1 MRAVIRAGAVT
12 LVPAE
17 FATVRGGPGACLARA
32 ALDASVS
39 IADIEFGEEEDDELA
54 HAGEEPEG
62 EEVPAEEVP
71 DDPDEAEDRDLEV
84 RFLANDVPGARSAL
98 RRWAAR
104 AGHRR
109 IWFRDQVVDLESPP
123 ELDGEFATTC
133 PTCDLEISDSGPELT
148 KFVHEVGH
156 FPLNCFVCGT
166 FVPQWEPV
174 RTPTREEGIAG
185 RIRRGREVQALRA
198 VED

>member
-1 MRAVIRAGAVT
+1 MIRAGSVT

-32 ALDASVS
+32 ALDPGVS
-39 IADIEFGEEEDDELA
+39 LADLEFGEEDEDAPTD
-54 HAGEEPEG
+54 H
-62 EEVPAEEVP
+62 
-71 DDPDEAEDRDLEV
+71 DEAEDRDLEV
-84 RFLANDVPGARSAL
+84 RFLANDVPAARRTL
-98 RRWAAR
+98 RHWAAR
-104 AGHRR
+104 AGHGRV
-109 IWFRDQVVDLESPP
+109 WFRDQVVDLEPP
-123 ELDGEFATTC
+123 AELDGEFATTC
-133 PTCDLEISDSGPELT
+133 PTCALEISDSGLELT

-174 RTPTREEGIAG
+174 SAPAREERIA
-185 RIRRGREVQALRA
+185 RRVRPDREVQALRA

>member
-1 MRAVIRAGAVT
+1 MRAVIRGGAVT

-62 EEVPAEEVP
+62 EEVPAEEV
-71 DDPDEAEDRDLEV
+71 EAEERDLEV
-84 RFLANDVPGARSAL
+84 RFLANDGLAARRAL

-174 RTPTREEGIAG
+174 RTPTREERIAG
-185 RIRRGREVQALRA
+185 RIRRGREVKALRA

>member
-1 MRAVIRAGAVT
+1 MIRGGAVT

-39 IADIEFGEEEDDELA
+39 IADIEFGDEEDDELA
-54 HAGEEPEG
+54 DASEEPEG
-62 EEVPAEEVP
+62 EEVPAEEV
-71 DDPDEAEDRDLEV
+71 EAEERDLEV
-84 RFLANDVPGARSAL
+84 RFLANDVPGARCAL
-98 RRWAAR
+98 HRWAAR

-156 FPLNCFVCGT
+156 FPLHCFVSGT

>member
-17 FATVRGGPGACLARA
+17 FATVRGGPGGCLARA

-54 HAGEEPEG
+54 DASEEPEG
-62 EEVPAEEVP
+62 EEVPAEEV
-71 DDPDEAEDRDLEV
+71 EAEERDLEV
-84 RFLANDVPGARSAL
+84 RFLANDVLAARRAL

-174 RTPTREEGIAG
+174 RTPTREERIAG
-185 RIRRGREVQALRA
+185 RIRRGREVKALRA

>member
-1 MRAVIRAGAVT
+1 MIRAGAVT

-39 IADIEFGEEEDDELA
+39 IADIEFGDEEDDELA
-54 HAGEEPEG
+54 DASEEPEG
-62 EEVPAEEVP
+62 EEVPAEEV
-71 DDPDEAEDRDLEV
+71 EAEERDLEV
-84 RFLANDVPGARSAL
+84 RFLANDVLAARRAL

-109 IWFRDQVVDLESPP
+109 IWFRDQVVDLEAPP

>member
-1 MRAVIRAGAVT
+1 MRAVIRAGSVT

-32 ALDASVS
+32 ALAPSVS
-39 IADIEFGEEEDDELA
+39 IADLEFGEEDEDDELA
-54 HAGEEPEG
+54 EAELEDDVPGE
-62 EEVPAEEVP
+62 
-71 DDPDEAEDRDLEV
+71 PDEAEDRDLEV
-84 RFLANDVPGARSAL
+84 RFLANDGPNARRAL

-104 AGHRR
+104 AGHDRV
-109 IWFRDQVVDLESPP
+109 WFRDQVVDLEPP
-123 ELDGEFATTC
+123 AELDGEFATTC
-133 PTCDLEISDSGPELT
+133 PTCALEISDSGPQLT

-174 RTPTREEGIAG
+174 KAEPGGVARLRPERTGE
-185 RIRRGREVQALRA
+185 LRV
-198 VED
+198 VEAESHR

>member
-1 MRAVIRAGAVT
+1 MRAVIRAGAVP

-17 FATVRGGPGACLARA
+17 FATVRGGPGGCLARA

-62 EEVPAEEVP
+62 EEVPAEEV
-71 DDPDEAEDRDLEV
+71 EAEERDLEV
-84 RFLANDVPGARSAL
+84 RFLANDVLAARRAL

-174 RTPTREEGIAG
+174 HTPIREEGIAG

>member
-1 MRAVIRAGAVT
+1 MRAVIRGGAVT

-32 ALDASVS
+32 ALDASIS
-39 IADIEFGEEEDDELA
+39 IADIEFGDEEDDELA

-62 EEVPAEEVP
+62 EEVPAEEV
-71 DDPDEAEDRDLEV
+71 EAEERDLEV
-84 RFLANDVPGARSAL
+84 RFLANDVPAARRAL

-109 IWFRDQVVDLESPP
+109 IWFRDLVVDLESPP

-166 FVPQWEPV
+166 FVPQREPV